1 MDPNNKSCDYWP
13 PFLGSSYLSSW
24 LENRLALLFS
34 DLAWAAEWTAPST
47 ALKRVGLNPACRW
60 LDAWHP
66 ATKVSTK
73 GPRRSYTPET
83 GQEWSHVG
91 QLLDTLLF
99 HLRISES
106 IGSPMKIT
114 WHYFFMR
121 RIIEV
126 SCVLKV
132 WDVHHVVGPIEMS
145 MSARCYLHIWQPCQP
160 IATYC
165 VWSWNRWANTCM
177 KLRPSNK
184 ATDHRSSIDPGVLEH
199 CNMTRRTFL
208 LSSFLFCYCKKDEV
222 LTLPCKNHVPTN
234 LLHHEQDFE
243 HLQLSIG
250 HSSQNIIKSIER
262 SCHCTSASITNV

>member
-34 DLAWAAEWTAPST
+34 DPAWAAEWTAPNT
-47 ALKRVGLNPACRW
+47 ALRRVGLNPACRW
-60 LDAWHP
+60 FDAWHP

-83 GQEWSHVG
+83 GQEGSHVG

-114 WHYFFMR
+114 WHKFFMR

-145 MSARCYLHIWQPCQP
+145 MSAHCYLHIWQRCQP
-160 IATYC
+160 IATFVFDRGIVERTP
-165 VWSWNRWANTCM
+165 VWNWGNQT
-177 KLRPSNK
+177 K
-184 ATDHRSSIDPGVLEH
+184 
-199 CNMTRRTFL
+199 
-208 LSSFLFCYCKKDEV
+208 
-222 LTLPCKNHVPTN
+222 
-234 LLHHEQDFE
+234 
-243 HLQLSIG
+243 QLIIG
-250 HSSQNIIKSIER
+250 HQ
-262 SCHCTSASITNV
+262 